1 MLHVVPFPVCC
12 SIWNECSWPGSLQ
25 FLGPVLFVGPI
36 LLLPLPLFLLHAFLM
51 LLVGR
56 SESSPVVDLYQ
67 LLPPS
72 EMAGYQLPPSEMAG
86 YQLQSIAPSELAA
99 YLSHLPAPS
108 ELAACWKQLPVLL
121 EPGVPLDEA
130 IGGALLR
137 PRLGGSQLCR

>member
-25 FLGPVLFVGPI
+25 FLGPVLFFGPI
-36 LLLPLPLFLLHAFLM
+36 LLLPLPLFLLNAFLT

-72 EMAGYQLPPSEMAG
+72 EMAGYQLPPSEMAV
-86 YQLQSIAPSELAA
+86 YLLHLFAPSEV
-99 YLSHLPAPS
+99 
-108 ELAACWKQLPVLL
+108 AACWKQFLVPL
-121 EPGVPLDEA
+121 EPGAPLDDV
-130 IGGALLR
+130 IGGALLS
-137 PRLGGSQLCR
+137 PRLGGRRFCR